1 MRAARLIRETI
12 ELRDGRKV
20 TLRPIR
26 PTDAVLLVDLHQH
39 LSADSQFYRFFGPKP
54 DLSPA
59 EAEYLANVDFTKRFA
74 IVASVDEDGERLVAV
89 GRFDIAEDEDEA
101 EVAIVVR
108 DDHQGVGLGRAILER
123 LLDVARGRGIRALVG
138 EILAENVRMLDL
150 LRSSGLEVGQPDGS
164 VVRVAVPVTD
174 TPLIFRGLGIV
185 ARSTTAIADRA
196 GRLRRR
202 RA

>member
-108 DDHQGVGLGRAILER
+108 DDHQGVGLGRAVLER

-138 EILAENVRMLDL
+138 EVLAENVRMLDL

>member
-108 DDHQGVGLGRAILER
+108 DDHQGVGLGRTVLER